1 MLDGATAY
9 SLTRTR
15 TALMDA
21 CASLRPLY
29 PDYPRV
35 YAVAAI
41 ADEGKRRWW
50 RLADGIESGRIDLM
64 YARAVGEM
72 SSRDAAAATVATSL
86 IHAVVGRVVA
96 LVVLDGRAWDPGI
109 DNVWIHMDSDGGI
122 DWAGV
127 ADTTLRVLP
136 DDPLAGSPDTVTL
149 PCERALAV
157 WTAHRCVS
165 SLDAIYERLHAC
177 TGIGHNRFWDI
188 VGESVVGAAT
198 YVPILARSNA
208 SDGQRRGQALLDA
221 IAAAGRPVRG
231 KRVA

>member
-1 MLDGATAY
+1 MLDAATAY

-21 CASLRPLY
+21 CANLRPLY

-72 SSRDAAAATVATSL
+72 SSPAAAAATVATSL
-86 IHAVVGRVVA
+86 IHSVVGRVVA

-165 SLDAIYERLHAC
+165 SLDAIYKRLNAC

-231 KRVA
+231 ERVA